1 VTQLEEV
8 REVQAGAGACAI
20 LSEPGSGQVVATFLR
35 ACYIRFNGGLVA
47 VTDELA
53 PRGPLHIRLPSIP
66 PMRMGDE
73 VRVNAR
79 RVLDLGEVSILPTH
93 PGWIGARPSRHFLS
107 AAHPTADLALA
118 ATELPELLADPYQAA
133 RLQTVI
139 EHGRLSTLARL
150 VGGLGPGLTPAGDDL
165 LAGVLLVACLA
176 APTSSERAQLVE
188 VASSVRTND
197 IALAFLAWAARGQ
210 SIEPAHDF
218 LAASAHGDQARA
230 NSAVSELLRFGQTSG
245 HALAHGIA
253 LALRSLPSLRSREA

>member
-1 VTQLEEV
+1 VIQLEEV

-20 LSEPGSGQVVATFLR
+20 LSEPGSGQVVATFVR
-35 ACYIRFNGGLVA
+35 ACYIRFRGGLIA

-66 PMRMGDE
+66 PMRIGDE

-79 RVLDLGEVSILPTH
+79 RVLELGEVSILPTH
-93 PGWIGARPSRHFLS
+93 PGWIGDRPSRHFLI
-107 AAHPTADLALA
+107 AAHQTVDLALA
-118 ATELPELLADPYQAA
+118 STELPDLLADPYQAA
-133 RLQTVI
+133 RLHTVI
-139 EHGRLSTLARL
+139 EHGRLTMLARL

-176 APTSSERAQLVE
+176 AQTKSERAQLVN
-188 VASSVRTND
+188 VARSVRTND
-197 IALAFLAWAARGQ
+197 IALAFLTWAARGQ

-230 NSAVSELLRFGQTSG
+230 NSALSELLRFGDSSG
-245 HALAHGIA
+245 HALAHGMG
-253 LALRSLPSLRSREA
+253 LALRGLPSLRSMEA